1 MLAAY
6 ATEIAARRLINLLN
20 GEGIRATLVQQAV
33 RPETPFTVEI
43 ATSNTIMR
51 RKAVIIARAYTA
63 GIVQGASGE

>member
-6 ATEIAARRLINLLN
+6 ATEIAARRLTNLLN
-20 GEGIRATLVQQAV
+20 GEGINATLVWAD

-43 ATSNTIMR
+43 AAKNEIMR
-51 RKAVIIARAYTA
+51 DLAFIIARAYTA